1 MKRLLIV
8 LLFFI
13 STSACLQAQSDKHE
27 DLKALKTAFITQE
40 LDLSPK
46 EAEKFWPIYNVY
58 DEKIYN
64 LKVVS
69 HNEGKNKI
77 KKKGGFD
84 AISEKEADDFLTS
97 LIAYEEEEL
106 IAKKELIKQLKKV
119 ISSKKILQLQRAERD
134 FNRKLL
140 REYHNKG
147 RQQGQGKNMP

>member
-1 MKRLLIV
+1 MKRIIILL
-8 LLFFI
+8 LLFI
-13 STSACLQAQSDKHE
+13 GINWAHAQNNDKHE
-27 DLKALKTAFITQE
+27 NLKALKTAFITQE

-64 LKVVS
+64 LKVVR

-77 KKKGGFD
+77 KKKGGYD
-84 AISEKEADDFLTS
+84 ALNEKEAEDFLAA
-97 LIAYEEEEL
+97 LIRYEEEEL
-106 IAKKELIKQLKKV
+106 MAKKELFKQLKKV
-119 ISSKKILQLQRAERD
+119 ISSKKILQLQRAESD

-147 RQQGQGKNMP
+147 KQGQGRNIP